1 MEQRSPAPN
10 IAEAES
16 SRGYAAAI
24 SAYLIWGLVVPLYFK
39 SLSHVPT
46 AEIVAH
52 RIAWAVP
59 FVAILLAWRGR
70 LAGMR
75 AFLTPTYL
83 GLAALTASVITLNW
97 GTYVYAVIN
106 GQAVEAALGY
116 YINPLVSILLGA
128 AFLGERPTRLQCVAI
143 VLAAIG
149 VLVMTVMAGGLPI
162 VSLIPALSF
171 GSYGLLRKLIPIGAA
186 EGFFLEVLILL
197 LPALAVCIWLVA
209 HGEAQFGTSTGET
222 LLLIGSGPIT
232 AIPLILFAAGARM
245 LKLSTIGI
253 LQYMVPT
260 LLVLTAV
267 YLFGE
272 PFGPWRLVAFAFIWV
287 ALAIYTWSLV
297 ADGRRRRRT
306 RKADAVPGC

>member
-1 MEQRSPAPN
+1 MERESPAPTGV
-10 IAEAES
+10 EAES

-39 SLSHVPT
+39 ALAHVPT

-52 RIAWAVP
+52 RIVWAVP
-59 FVAILLAWRGR
+59 FVAALLVWRGR

-128 AFLGERPTRLQCVAI
+128 AFLGERPTRLQAVAI
-143 VLAAIG
+143 GLAAVG

-162 VSLIPALSF
+162 VSLILALSF

-197 LPALAVCIWLVA
+197 LPALAVCVWLVA
-209 HGEAQFGTSTGET
+209 HGEARFGASPGET
-222 LLLIGSGPIT
+222 LLLIGSGPLT

-272 PFGPWRLVAFAFIWV
+272 PFGPWRLVAFGFIWV

-306 RKADAVPGC
+306 RKAAAMPGC

>member
-1 MEQRSPAPN
+1 MEQRSPAPQTT
-10 IAEAES
+10 EAES
-16 SRGYAAAI
+16 GRGYAAAI
-24 SAYLIWGLVVPLYFK
+24 GAYLIWGLLVPLYFK
-39 SLSHVPT
+39 SLAHVPT

-59 FVAILLAWRGR
+59 FVAALLAWRGR

-75 AFLTPTYL
+75 AFLTPAYL

-128 AFLGERPTRLQCVAI
+128 AFLGERPTRLQAAAI
-143 VLAAIG
+143 ALAAIG

-162 VSLIPALSF
+162 ISLILALSF

-197 LPALAVCIWLVA
+197 LPALAVCVWLVA
-209 HGEAQFGTSTGET
+209 QGEARFGASTGET
-222 LLLIGSGPIT
+222 LLLIGSGPLT

-272 PFGPWRLVAFAFIWV
+272 PFGPWRLVAFGFIWV
-287 ALAIYTWSLV
+287 ALAVYTWSLV
-297 ADGRRRRRT
+297 ADGQRRRRA
-306 RKADAVPGC
+306 RKATAMPGC

>member
-162 VSLIPALSF
+162 VSLILALSF

-272 PFGPWRLVAFAFIWV
+272 PFGQWRLVAFAFIWV

>member
-162 VSLIPALSF
+162 VSLILALSF

-222 LLLIGSGPIT
+222 LLLIGSGPTT